1 MECPQ
6 ILRYHRAMPKTSA
19 AHIKFGQQHTKW
31 IELLMQRMGMDRS
44 AIIKL
49 ALYRLAVEEGIVDP
63 VRE

>member
-1 MECPQ
+1 
-6 ILRYHRAMPKTSA
+6 MPKTSA